1 MIKTNETFGCGGS
14 KLTKIFMMEM
24 RENCLMVAGI
34 KHVDELIDA
43 LDSDEA

>member
-1 MIKTNETFGCGGS
+1 MIKTNEAFRCGGR
-14 KLTKIFMMEM
+14 KLTKIFMTEM
-24 RENCLMVAGI
+24 RGNCLVVDGI